1 MNKLSSIFITIL
13 AVFVLAGASI
23 AEAKGI
29 KSKGRV
35 SYDVFSDEV
44 EERAVEVAVQG
55 ALKKYIKKNL
65 TKAEKRMLKELEEE
79 FYEAA
84 DDFVSEVKIIKG
96 KDNAGKKQYTVATKV
111 FFDPDEI
118 KNFFITNSEAG
129 NMGSGEGSPF
139 GILVVGR
146 TELARKGF
154 DAKRADISEGD
165 SKSIIKEESASD
177 GTSSVDSTST
187 SSFSRKVTGGS
198 TEVKSDAV
206 VYKPNLDLTKSAE
219 VALKS
224 AFTDAGFEFKDV
236 SFIARTNDMPLIG
249 DLIKNGEMSEDG
261 TLPEGQLIDYQV
273 MVMDE
278 LWTFLGYAI
287 MDAGIARNDPT
298 TGTKVATVS
307 MNMQVWFMEDDS
319 PTAVAAVAD
328 QIFED
333 TGPDEGVARK
343 NALKKAAESAAQTIL
358 GQLQAKQLY

>member
-13 AVFVLAGASI
+13 AICVLAGASV

-79 FYEAA
+79 FYEAS

-118 KNFFITNSEAG
+118 KNFFIINSEAG

-154 DAKRADISEGD
+154 DAKRADVSE
-165 SKSIIKEESASD
+165 SNSESLIKEESASD
-177 GTSSVDSTST
+177 GQVLSIQP
-187 SSFSRKVTGGS
+187 RQ
-198 TEVKSDAV
+198 V
-206 VYKPNLDLTKSAE
+206 VLAN
-219 VALKS
+219 
-224 AFTDAGFEFKDV
+224 
-236 SFIARTNDMPLIG
+236 R
-249 DLIKNGEMSEDG
+249 
-261 TLPEGQLIDYQV
+261 
-273 MVMDE
+273 
-278 LWTFLGYAI
+278 
-287 MDAGIARNDPT
+287 
-298 TGTKVATVS
+298 
-307 MNMQVWFMEDDS
+307 
-319 PTAVAAVAD
+319 
-328 QIFED
+328 
-333 TGPDEGVARK
+333 
-343 NALKKAAESAAQTIL
+343 
-358 GQLQAKQLY
+358 